1 MKKETIGILIGVALL
16 AVVAVAGCTQQPT
29 SQQAEAQLCQS
40 LADLDQALKK
50 VEAINRDSTV
60 GDLRTAEEEVRTA
73 MESVRTSAKD
83 LKSARVTEL
92 ETAYTNL
99 DDAVRNIP
107 ESDTLGEG
115 LASVTEQRV
124 AFRQAWQNLFS
135 ELNCTL

>member
-1 MKKETIGILIGVALL
+1 MKKETIGICIGVVLL

-40 LADLDQALKK
+40 MADLDQALKK
-50 VEAINRDSTV
+50 VEAIDRNSTV
-60 GDLRTAEEEVRTA
+60 GDLRTAQDEVTKA
-73 MESVRTSAKD
+73 MESVRTSTKD

-99 DDAVRNIP
+99 NNAIKSIP
-107 ESDTLGEG
+107 EGATLGEG

-124 AFRQAWQNLFS
+124 AFRQAWQNLFT
-135 ELNCTL
+135 ELKCVP

>member
-1 MKKETIGILIGVALL
+1 MKKETIGICIGVAIL
-16 AVVAVAGCTQQPT
+16 AVVAIAGCTQQPT

-40 LADLDQALKK
+40 MADLDQALKK

-60 GDLRTAEEEVRTA
+60 GDLRTAQDEVKKA

-99 DDAVRNIP
+99 ENSVRSIP
-107 ESDTLGEG
+107 ESATLGEG
-115 LASVTEQRV
+115 LSSVTEQRV
-124 AFRQAWQNLFS
+124 AFRQAWQNLFA
-135 ELNCTL
+135 ELKCTP

>member
-1 MKKETIGILIGVALL
+1 MKKETIGICIGIALL
-16 AVVAVAGCTQQPT
+16 AVIAVAGCTQQPT

-60 GDLRTAEEEVRTA
+60 GDLRAAEAEVTTA
-73 MESVRTSAKD
+73 MESVRSSAKD

-99 DDAVRNIP
+99 DNAVRSVP
-107 ESDTLGEG
+107 ESATLGEG
-115 LASVTEQRV
+115 LSSVTEQRV
-124 AFRQAWQNLFS
+124 AFRQAWQNLFT
-135 ELNCTL
+135 ELKCTP